1 MIIADTPYKI
11 ELFRLLTIK
20 SALSLEIAGLTGR
33 GKSAYSLAK
42 EEFGLKGNRQKVFD
56 QVNAMVQAIKQQKG
70 EINE

>member
-1 MIIADTPYKI
+1 MIIDNPNHI

-20 SALSLEIAGLTGR
+20 AALSLEIAGLTGR

-42 EEFGLKGNRQKVFD
+42 KEFGLKGNKQKVFD

-70 EINE
+70 EING